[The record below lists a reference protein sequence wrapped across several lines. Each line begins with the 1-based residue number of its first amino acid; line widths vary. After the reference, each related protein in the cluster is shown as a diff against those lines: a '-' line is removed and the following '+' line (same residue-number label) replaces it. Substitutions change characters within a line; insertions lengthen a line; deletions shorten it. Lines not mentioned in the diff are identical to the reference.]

1 MVQIDARAWMA
12 RLTARE
18 GRRVGLG
25 DVRGPEIDAI
35 AELGFDLVWL
45 TAAWT
50 NGASSRRLARSSPAL
65 RHRRAELLP
74 DGTDDDIVGSPY
86 SIAAYEPADNLGGA
100 PGLARLRSRLA
111 EAGIGLVLDFVPNH
125 VAPEHLWVRRHPD
138 WFVHA
143 DSGHRASDPDA
154 YFEVRSDGRHWI
166 AHGRDPNFAP
176 WADTAQLD
184 YRHPDVPR
192 AMAQVLR
199 EIATRCDGVV
209 AHGSMLVLD
218 DVFRTTWAGRSVLPS
233 VAEDASPFG
242 EFWWHATS
250 AVRDAYPN
258 FLLIG
263 EVHWGHEW
271 RLQQLGFDYTWDK
284 PLLDRFLSGDV
295 EAIAGHLRA
304 DDGYQRRSVRLLEDR
319 SGPRIAAQLGSDQAR
334 VAALV
339 EATVPGMLLVR
350 DGQIDGARETVPIEF
365 RREPVEAP
373 DTDLR
378 DFYCRIL
385 RATDDE
391 AFRLGHAIRLEPT
404 AAWIGS
410 DSHAGIL
417 ARLWVGQHRQLRLAV
432 ANLTGEPVQ
441 GFIPLALPEFA
452 GKIVHLEDQLA
463 EIVYDRPGDDL
474 LVRGLFV
481 DLPSYGHHLFKL
493 TRETTANRRRSGLRL
508 GGRVAQP
515 SGASSSRA

>member
-1 MVQIDARAWMA
+1 MVQVDARAWMA
-12 RLTARE
+12 RLSAQE

-25 DVRGPEIDAI
+25 DVRGRDVDAV
-35 AELGFDLVWL
+35 AELGFDLLWL
-45 TAAWT
+45 TAVWT
-50 NGASSRRLARSSPAL
+50 NGSSSRRQARSSPAL

-86 SIAAYEPADNLGGA
+86 AIAAYEPADNLGGA
-100 PGLARLRSRLA
+100 AGLARLRSRLA

-143 DSGHRASDPDA
+143 DSGHRADDPDA

-176 WADTAQLD
+176 FADTAQLD

-192 AMAQVLR
+192 AMAQALR

-209 AHGSMLVLD
+209 CHGSMLVLD
-218 DVFRTTWAGRSVLPS
+218 DVFRATWAGRSVPPS
-233 VAEDASPFG
+233 VADEASPFG

-263 EVHWGHEW
+263 EAHWGHVW

-284 PLLDRFLSGDV
+284 PLLDRFVAGDV
-295 EAIAGHLRA
+295 EGVVGHLRA
-304 DDGYQRRSVRLLEDR
+304 DEAYQRRSVRFLEDR
-319 SGPRIAAQLGSDQAR
+319 SGPRIAAQLGPEQER

-350 DGQIDGARETVPIEF
+350 DGQLDGAKETAPVEF
-365 RREPVEAP
+365 RREPAESP
-373 DTDLR
+373 DPDLR

-391 AFRLGHAIRLEPT
+391 TFRLGHAIRLEPT
-404 AAWIGS
+404 PAWMENE
-410 DSHAGIL
+410 SHAGIV
-417 ARLWVGQHRQLRLAV
+417 ARLWVGQHRQLRLAA
-432 ANLTGEPVQ
+432 ANLTGQPAQ

-474 LVRGLFV
+474 LVRGLYV
-481 DLPSYGHHLFKL
+481 DLPPYGHHLFRL
-493 TRETTANRRRSGLRL
+493 TRETAAHRRRTGLRL
-508 GGRVAQP
+508 GGRAGQP